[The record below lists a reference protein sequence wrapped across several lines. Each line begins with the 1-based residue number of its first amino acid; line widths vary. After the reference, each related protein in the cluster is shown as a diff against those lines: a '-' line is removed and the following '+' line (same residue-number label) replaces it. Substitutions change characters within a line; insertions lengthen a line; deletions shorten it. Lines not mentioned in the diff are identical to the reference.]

1 MMDINKLK
9 LVIWDMDDTFW
20 TGTLSEG
27 EIKTIPENIQVI
39 NTLVD
44 HGVMNSICSK
54 NNFDKTRKQLEKIG
68 AWDSF
73 VFPSIDWAPKA
84 ARLMRIIEQMALR
97 PVNCLF
103 IDDNEMN
110 LNEAKFYLPEIN
122 LLHAKDLG
130 WLYQNVQNIKKED
143 FQHKRLAQYRILE
156 AKAADKSEMKSTDE
170 FLQQSQIRLSVNE
183 DCLEQTNRIA
193 EMVERTNQLNFTK
206 LRSSKADLVAILTNK
221 EYRCATVSA
230 KDRYGDY
237 GIVGFFALHK
247 KKNRLLHFL
256 FSCRTMGMGIEQY
269 VYESLNF
276 PCLEIIG
283 DVANLVVKKHVVTW
297 INKESLDCE
306 DSEIKIFNRGGVK
319 QKEQINVLVKGP
331 CDLDSIIPYLNVV
344 GNVNLETEFNT
355 VNKDGVAITAF
366 NDTIH
371 VVESQTL
378 KSSEKEELLK
388 SVPFLDE
395 SAFKTKLFEKK
406 WDIVFLSLLPDGHE
420 GVYRHKRMGR
430 KICFTSALVDITD
443 RENWEYM
450 LDGYHPI
457 YTHGFRFTPEIL
469 ENFSQEYQFEGFAK
483 PENIVKNLK
492 FIREN
497 LPLETLLVVMLPSE
511 VEHRHTKDKIWANHA
526 ENHAKINRK
535 IKAAF
540 DGEES
545 VRLINYTDFIT
556 SQECYADTINH
567 FSRQVYYQLSQTIAD
582 IINAHDKTMGH
593 SVEMKDKAILD
604 KMEAER
610 KKKAK
615 KDRRKYLVKRIWRL
629 IKTGK

>member
-54 NNFDKTRKQLEKIG
+54 NNFNKTRKQLEKIG

-183 DCLEQTNRIA
+183 DCLEQTERIA

-206 LRSSKADLVAILTNK
+206 LRSSKADLVTILTNK

-306 DSEIKIFNRGGVK
+306 DSEIKIFNRGG
-319 QKEQINVLVKGP
+319 G
-331 CDLDSIIPYLNVV
+331 
-344 GNVNLETEFNT
+344 
-355 VNKDGVAITAF
+355 
-366 NDTIH
+366 
-371 VVESQTL
+371 
-378 KSSEKEELLK
+378 
-388 SVPFLDE
+388 
-395 SAFKTKLFEKK
+395 KTKGTNQCTGER
-406 WDIVFLSLLPDGHE
+406 SLRP
-420 GVYRHKRMGR
+420 
-430 KICFTSALVDITD
+430 
-443 RENWEYM
+443 
-450 LDGYHPI
+450 
-457 YTHGFRFTPEIL
+457 
-469 ENFSQEYQFEGFAK
+469 
-483 PENIVKNLK
+483 
-492 FIREN
+492 
-497 LPLETLLVVMLPSE
+497 
-511 VEHRHTKDKIWANHA
+511 
-526 ENHAKINRK
+526 
-535 IKAAF
+535 
-540 DGEES
+540 
-545 VRLINYTDFIT
+545 
-556 SQECYADTINH
+556 
-567 FSRQVYYQLSQTIAD
+567 
-582 IINAHDKTMGH
+582 
-593 SVEMKDKAILD
+593 
-604 KMEAER
+604 
-610 KKKAK
+610 
-615 KDRRKYLVKRIWRL
+615 
-629 IKTGK
+629 